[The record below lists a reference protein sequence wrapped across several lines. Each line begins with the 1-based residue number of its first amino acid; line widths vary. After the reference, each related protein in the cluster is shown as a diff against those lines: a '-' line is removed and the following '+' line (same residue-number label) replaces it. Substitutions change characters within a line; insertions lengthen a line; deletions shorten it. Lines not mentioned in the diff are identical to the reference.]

1 MNNNSII
8 FQMKL
13 QMKYNLF
20 IDNNQILK
28 KITFLII
35 KIFQIYQIIL
45 IFLPIIQLMLHL
57 LDWVMLILAIK
68 EVKPVFLRLIN
79 RMIVQLHLQMIILLN
94 LENLR

>member
-68 EVKPVFLRLIN
+68 EVKQVFLRLIN